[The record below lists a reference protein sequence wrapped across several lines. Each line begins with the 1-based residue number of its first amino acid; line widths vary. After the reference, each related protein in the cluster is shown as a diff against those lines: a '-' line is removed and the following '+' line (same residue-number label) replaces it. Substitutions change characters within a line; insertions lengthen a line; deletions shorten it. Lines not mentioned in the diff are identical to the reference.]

1 MCNNRYTLD
10 GKIHDAQRLRELQ
23 KLPLDNKILIT
34 QARLIEWYKYW
45 NGQCYVGLSGGKDS
59 SVCADI
65 AAQVCELLG
74 YKLVLW
80 FANTGLEYPE
90 VRRNVDDIY
99 NYLKQ
104 KYNIEIELVKDYPKD
119 RKGNRITFRQVL
131 DKYGYP
137 LISKDVSNTIAGARR
152 SIAKGEDSYRLRK
165 LKGTLKQKN
174 GQPSKFTCAKWSF
187 LLDAPFA
194 ISSNCCDIM
203 KKRPAHKFEKERR
216 LVSIVA
222 TMANESY
229 LRLST
234 WFKFGCN
241 AFNEASPQSRPMS
254 FWTEDD
260 VLEYI
265 KLNDI
270 PLASV
275 YGEILKD
282 EDGGYYTSGVS
293 RTGCMFCLYGIQY
306 EKEPNRFQ
314 QMKLTHPKLYD
325 YCIRECDKGCLGIGR
340 VLDFINIPYG
350 KDDMKIERN
359 NI

>member
-80 FANTGLEYPE
+80 FADTGLEYPE

-131 DKYGYP
+131 DKSGYP

-165 LKGTLKQKN
+165 LKGTLKQKKMDNHQNLLVPN
-174 GQPSKFTCAKWSF
+174 GVFCWMPHLQYHQIA
-187 LLDAPFA
+187 
-194 ISSNCCDIM
+194 
-203 KKRPAHKFEKERR
+203 
-216 LVSIVA
+216 V
-222 TMANESY
+222 
-229 LRLST
+229 
-234 WFKFGCN
+234 
-241 AFNEASPQSRPMS
+241 
-254 FWTEDD
+254 
-260 VLEYI
+260 
-265 KLNDI
+265 
-270 PLASV
+270 
-275 YGEILKD
+275 IL
-282 EDGGYYTSGVS
+282 
-293 RTGCMFCLYGIQY
+293 
-306 EKEPNRFQ
+306 
-314 QMKLTHPKLYD
+314 
-325 YCIRECDKGCLGIGR
+325 
-340 VLDFINIPYG
+340 
-350 KDDMKIERN
+350 
-359 NI
+359 